1 MRINIS
7 TLAFGYKIE
16 SGGGT
21 PNWATPLGQ
30 GQGYHISDDMSG
42 LDELLRGMIRCHVPM
57 EQIDFVGGRGGS
69 GTASLVLAASFEN
82 IFVETEAQ
90 TRQRIDGERLNLL
103 VIEDHSARHDGRLQL
118 KYPIS
123 CVYKE
128 GDKSWCNKALYEAIA
143 RKLDIVNGCWFVSDI
158 SVADQRDA
166 ILRVH
171 IVDKDKKREYASAK
185 IQSAEWKK
193 LIEIAK
199 DENKEC
205 KPGENILLYGI
216 PGCGKSHKIK
226 QEYCDE
232 PYFMERV
239 LFHPDYTYSDFVGQ
253 VLPVCNDGEV
263 RYEFSPGPFTR
274 ILGKAVCEPGR
285 NYYLVIEELN
295 RGNAPA
301 IFGDLFQLLDRVNA
315 QDVESNPER
324 TIGESSYFINNK
336 DIAEEVY
343 GYAEH
348 PVRLPRNLFIVA
360 SMNTSAQNVFT
371 LDTAFKRRWRMMNV
385 RSDMSKCTFAATKI
399 CGTNVTWKIFVEKI
413 NGCIAEL
420 ASEDLACEDKRLGA
434 FFVQKEDLEEEATEE
449 ATEGATEGATEEAKK
464 GSRFAEKVLMYLWTD
479 VFKNNHEHVFKP
491 EYKTLE
497 KLIDAF
503 LEKKFDVF
511 QEGLFPA
518 DDK

>member
-1 MRINIS
+1 MKIDLS
-7 TLAFGYKIE
+7 TLAFGYTIV

-30 GQGYHISDDMSG
+30 KKEQGYPING
-42 LDELLRGMIRCHVPM
+42 TKPGIDELLRGIIRCHVPT
-57 EQIDFVGGRGGS
+57 ELIDFVGGKGGN
-69 GTASLVLAASFEN
+69 GTASLVIAASFEN
-82 IFVETEAQ
+82 VFVETGAQ
-90 TRQRIDGERLNLL
+90 GRQRIDGERLNLL
-103 VIEDHSARHDGRLQL
+103 VIEDHSESHDGRLQL
-118 KYPIS
+118 KYPKS

-128 GDKSWCNKALYEAIA
+128 GDKSWCNEALYKAIA
-143 RKLDIVNGCWFVSDI
+143 RKLDIENGCWFVSDI
-158 SVADQRDA
+158 SIPNQRDA

-171 IVDKDKKREYASAK
+171 IVDKDKKRKYADAK
-185 IQSAEWKK
+185 VQGAEWKR
-193 LIEIAK
+193 LVESESAK

-216 PGCGKSHKIK
+216 PGCGKSHMIK

-274 ILGKAVCEPGR
+274 ILGKAEYDCGR

-301 IFGDLFQLLDRVNA
+301 IFGDLFQLLDRVNV
-315 QDVESNPER
+315 QDVESNPRR

-348 PVRLPRNLFIVA
+348 PVRLPHNLFIVA
-360 SMNTSAQNVFT
+360 SMNTSDQNVFT

-385 RSDMSKCTFAATKI
+385 RSDMSGCPFADTKI
-399 CGTNVTWKIFVEKI
+399 CGTNVTWKMFVEKI

-434 FFVQKEDLEEEATEE
+434 FFVQKEDLEEEATE
-449 ATEGATEGATEEAKK
+449 GAKK
-464 GSRFAEKVLMYLWTD
+464 GFRFAEKVLMYLWTD
-479 VFKNNHEHVFKP
+479 VFKNNTAYVFKP
-491 EYKTLE
+491 ENKTLE
-497 KLIDAF
+497 ELIDAF
-503 LEKKFDVF
+503 VEKKFKVF
-511 QEGLFPA
+511 KEGLFPA
-518 DDK
+518 DDE